1 MNKLGVD
8 SSGAGADELS
18 AALLALE
25 DRVIVDAAAGYA
37 AAVQLERRAEAL
49 GDEALLMRAR
59 LCWIDML
66 RRTGDLQEAARQI
79 KGIQTWA
86 RKHDDR
92 RLQARAHLVRA
103 NIERLSGNAAKF
115 LGYTR
120 SSVELLDE
128 SATAHMRIW
137 HRVRLA
143 DALAENGDMDAA
155 RPRYHEAEDL
165 ARELREWERLTVVLN
180 NWAYAEYETGNFPQ
194 AGEVARRMQEHA
206 VARGY
211 YFDADALETI
221 GAIQIANGEYAEAE
235 QTLQVCIARYKGA
248 GPNDAEE
255 LAEYLLTLARA
266 QRGLGATGRALASL
280 QAAHQQCTEL
290 GLRQLLVRVYQDK
303 AELYAVRG
311 EHAEAL
317 AAQKAFIAARDS
329 LSPRQRKPVRR
340 ILRTIFRTNRDWRA
354 SGAVDALGPSA
365 SR

>member
-1 MNKLGVD
+1 MNTLGAE
-8 SSGAGADELS
+8 GNAADAEQLS

-25 DRVIVDAAAGYA
+25 DQVILDAAAGFST
-37 AAVQLERRAEAL
+37 AVHLERRADAL

-66 RRTGDLQEAARQI
+66 RRTGDVPGAARQI
-79 KGIQTWA
+79 KGVHAWA
-86 RKHDDR
+86 RKHGDR
-92 RLQARAHLVRA
+92 RMQARTHLVWA
-103 NIERLSGNAAKF
+103 GIERLSGNAAKF
-115 LGYTR
+115 LGHAR
-120 SSVELLDE
+120 SAVELLDE

-165 ARELREWERLTVVLN
+165 ARKLQEWERLTVVLN
-180 NWAYAEYETGNFPQ
+180 NWAYAEYEAGDYPQ
-194 AGEVARRMQEHA
+194 AGQVARRMQEHA

-235 QTLQVCIARYKGA
+235 QTMQVCIARYKNVGA
-248 GPNDAEE
+248 NDADE

-266 QRGLGATGRALASL
+266 QRGLGATGRALESVETAY
-280 QAAHQQCTEL
+280 QQCVER
-290 GLRQLLVRVYQDK
+290 GLREILVRVYQEK
-303 AELYAVRG
+303 AELHAVRG

-317 AAQKAFIAARDS
+317 AANKALTAARES
-329 LSPRQRKPVRR
+329 VSAGQRKPVRA
-340 ILRTIFRTNRDWRA
+340 ILQAMFRTHRGPQTSR
-354 SGAVDALGPSA
+354 STEALGPQA
-365 SR
+365 GQ